1 MNKLNIPLT
10 PICRGSVLL
19 IAFTLLLVS
28 GPAHSQTITK
38 AVSTN
43 TQPRKTNM
51 KGFKTNIQQDALV
64 NKDFRNVLYT
74 AKHLQLVLM
83 TLKPGEDIGL
93 ETHPTID
100 QFFRFESGHGKC
112 IIDGHEYDIKAGDA
126 IIVPAGARHNVIN
139 VDKGAELKMY
149 TIYAAPNHKDGLVRA
164 TKKEADTYGV
174 KFDGKTTE

>member
-1 MNKLNIPLT
+1 MNKLNTLLA
-10 PICRGSVLL
+10 PICRVNVLL

-28 GPAHSQTITK
+28 GPVHSQTIAK

-43 TQPRKTNM
+43 TQLNKTNV
-51 KGFKTNIQQDALV
+51 KGFETNIQKDALA

-93 ETHPTID
+93 ETHSTID

-112 IIDGHEYDIKAGDA
+112 VINGHEYDVKAGDA

-139 VDKGAELKMY
+139 VDKEVELKMY

-164 TKKEADTYGV
+164 TKKEVDTHGI

>member
-1 MNKLNIPLT
+1 MNQLNASLA
-10 PICRGSVLL
+10 PIYRVSLLL
-19 IAFTLLLVS
+19 IAFTGLANGSVN
-28 GPAHSQTITK
+28 SQKITK
-38 AVSTN
+38 AVSSN
-43 TQPRKTNM
+43 TQLNKTKV
-51 KGFKTNIQQDALV
+51 KGFKTNIQKDALT
-64 NKDFRNVLYT
+64 NKDFRKVLYT

-112 IIDGHEYDIKAGDA
+112 IINGHEYDIKAGDA
-126 IIVPAGARHNVIN
+126 IIVPAGASHNVIN
-139 VDKGAELKMY
+139 LDKGAELTMY

-164 TKKEADTYGV
+164 TKKEADTHGI